1 MMKNLKNKPV
11 ILFLVTFI
19 IVLCGG
25 LITLIVVT
33 KPTPIAVIQHYGLGL
48 LWEEAQIMNECADCH
63 KAVDFHDCKTCHD
76 DHGAVE
82 LTGIRFYEVVELTGD
97 VPEPSFVRV
106 NEVLPDRENYG
117 THILLLDFLS
127 QNGVDAFES
136 VTFTTND
143 GGLTTIESHYLDE
156 TAMLVPYVDG
166 VRFVTESV
174 HISTWLKGIKQIIVV
189 GTEKPLIID
198 SEATSI
204 GRLLLGE
211 TVRLTVEGTETMLT
225 NADGETGLA
234 FVANWVEGANLLP
247 LLKNT
252 APAQVIITDRNGNQL
267 EFDREEVE
275 NAAIAIVRRE
285 VTLVLPDR
293 GRSVWPTG
301 IVEINSK

>member
-1 MMKNLKNKPV
+1 
-11 ILFLVTFI
+11 
-19 IVLCGG
+19 
-25 LITLIVVT
+25 
-33 KPTPIAVIQHYGLGL
+33 
-48 LWEEAQIMNECADCH
+48 
-63 KAVDFHDCKTCHD
+63 
-76 DHGAVE
+76 
-82 LTGIRFYEVVELTGD
+82 
-97 VPEPSFVRV
+97 
-106 NEVLPDRENYG
+106 
-117 THILLLDFLS
+117 
-127 QNGVDAFES
+127 
-136 VTFTTND
+136 
-143 GGLTTIESHYLDE
+143 
-156 TAMLVPYVDG
+156 
-166 VRFVTESV
+166 V